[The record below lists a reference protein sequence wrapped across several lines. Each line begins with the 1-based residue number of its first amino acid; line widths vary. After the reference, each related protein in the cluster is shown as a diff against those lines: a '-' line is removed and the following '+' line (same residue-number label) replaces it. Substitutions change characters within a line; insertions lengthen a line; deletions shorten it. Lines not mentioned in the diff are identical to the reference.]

1 MVLDGEESGSVPV
14 TSGVSQI
21 SVLGQILILIYIN
34 TLPDKLVSKVRLFA
48 DDAAVYLTTR
58 GEDMDR
64 RPGQTL
70 CVGVPMGH
78 GI

>member
-21 SVLGQILILIYIN
+21 YVLGQILILIYIN
-34 TLPDKLVSKVRLFA
+34 TLPDKLVSKVRLYA
-48 DDAAVYLTTR
+48 DDAAVYLTIR